1 MKFAH
6 VATKWIG
13 KGVFPDDKWRADL
26 PIGYTRMRRLL
37 AQYVNLA
44 IDCPSPN
51 IAVVL
56 VEESRK
62 KHEGYIDGLKAKAN
76 QIVLE
81 TWEDDGPVVPVAT
94 ALRLKNFLIR
104 QGMDEAQA
112 EYVVNAKHRT
122 AALLDELDLAD
133 LRCRRQMEL
142 DRRA

>member
-13 KGVFPDDKWRADL
+13 TGASDDHWQADI
-26 PIGYTRMRRLL
+26 PVGYTRMRRLL

-51 IAVVL
+51 VAVVL
-56 VEESRK
+56 VEESRR
-62 KHEGYIDGLKAKAN
+62 KHEGYIDSLKSNLN

-81 TWEDDGPVVPVAT
+81 TWEYDGPVTPVVT

-112 EYVVNAKHRT
+112 EYIVNAKDRT
-122 AALLDELDLAD
+122 ATLLDELDLAD
-133 LRCRRQMEL
+133 KRCRRQMEL